1 MMDFLRMS
9 DRERNLLYIV
19 VSLLIFLV
27 FYYLLLMPI
36 GTEISVLNGKIKKEK
51 NDIRTAELKLNLLK
65 TYEKKIT
72 VPLENTVLSEEQ
84 KTIGVIKELS
94 QVLVS
99 SNLDIISIKPEV
111 NIKQKKL
118 LITLSC
124 TGRYQDLYNFLSNLN
139 KLRTIVVVDLIE
151 VTAGNEKKA
160 ILNNKM
166 QLTAYY

>member
-1 MMDFLRMS
+1 MDFLRMS
-9 DRERNLLYIV
+9 DREKNLLYIV
-19 VSLLIFLV
+19 VSLLIFLA
-27 FYYLLLMPI
+27 FYYLMLLP
-36 GTEISVLNGKIKKEK
+36 TWNEISNLNGKIKKEK
-51 NDIRTAELKLNLLK
+51 EDIRTAELKLNLLK

-72 VPLENTVLSEEQ
+72 VPLENTVLSDEQ

-99 SNLDIISIKPEV
+99 SNLDIVSIKPEV

-151 VTAGNEKKA
+151 VTAGNEKKT

>member
-1 MMDFLRMS
+1 MDFLRMS

>member
-1 MMDFLRMS
+1 M
-9 DRERNLLYIV
+9 
-19 VSLLIFLV
+19 
-27 FYYLLLMPI
+27 
-36 GTEISVLNGKIKKEK
+36 
-51 NDIRTAELKLNLLK
+51 
-65 TYEKKIT
+65 
-72 VPLENTVLSEEQ
+72 SEEQ